1 MLNYVWIG
9 LLFLG
14 IGAAVTTDLIDI
26 NENTYH
32 NNEPI
37 SISVQENQN
46 LIKTNPKTVKANLTI
61 NKNLFNK
68 IYNDSTTSDITFNS
82 VLTFEKDSNE
92 AKVVLLVNKNMPK
105 VLLSIAKAS
114 GKDNDI
120 NATLYF
126 KNNKAEIIFEKVSFS
141 KLKSVTNAALQY
153 AGIAVNIALGLI
165 GIMALW
171 IGVMKVAEDA
181 GLIKSIAKAVKP
193 MCLPIIRQWVL

>member
-14 IGAAVTTDLIDI
+14 IGAAVTTDLMDI

-37 SISVQENQN
+37 TISVQENQN
-46 LIKTNPKTVKANLTI
+46 LIKANPETVKANLTI

-68 IYNDSTTSDITFNS
+68 TYNDSITSDITFSS
-82 VLTFEKDSNE
+82 VLTFEKNSNE

-105 VLLSIAKAS
+105 VLQSIAKAS

-126 KNNKAEIIFEKVSFS
+126 KNDKVKIIFEKVSFL
-141 KLKSVTNAALQY
+141 KLKNVTNAALQY

-171 IGVMKVAEDA
+171 IGIMKVA
-181 GLIKSIAKAVKP
+181 
-193 MCLPIIRQWVL
+193 